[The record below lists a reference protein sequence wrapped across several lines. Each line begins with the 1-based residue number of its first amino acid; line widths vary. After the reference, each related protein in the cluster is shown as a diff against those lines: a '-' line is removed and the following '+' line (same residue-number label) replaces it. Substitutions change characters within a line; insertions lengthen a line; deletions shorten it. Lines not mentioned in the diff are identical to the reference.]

1 MPQRI
6 LVLGASGYIG
16 QHLVRTLSRQG
27 HQILAAARH
36 VDRLAKLQLANVSC
50 HKVDLSWPDNLP
62 ALLQDIDTVYFLVHS
77 MGEGGDF
84 IAQERQVALNVRDA
98 LREVPVKQLI
108 FLSSLQAPPHEQ
120 SDHLRARQA
129 TADILREANVP
140 VTELRAG
147 IIVGAG
153 SAAFEVMRDMVYNL
167 PVLTPPRWVRSRT
180 TPIALENLLHY
191 LVALLDHP
199 ASEHRIFEAAGPEVL
214 SYQQQFLLLGND
226 PLLLQES
233 QDAVRQV
240 AAAQGFEEHHT
251 FSIDPN
257 TDWNAIFSLCQAMSL
272 FASRQTLLLLLPENG
287 PNGAINEQLLTLTGL
302 LHDDLLLI
310 VRGNKLSKAQENA
323 AWFTALANR
332 SVQVTCQTP
341 EQAQL
346 PRWVAARAKQL
357 NLELDDAAN
366 QVLCYCYEGNLLA
379 LAQALERLS
388 LLWPDGKLTL
398 PRVEQAVNDAAH
410 FTPFHW
416 VDALLMGKSKRALHI
431 LQQLRLEGSEPVIL
445 LRTLQRELLLL
456 VNLKRQSAHT
466 PLRALFD
473 KHRVWQ
479 NRRGMMGEALNR
491 LSQPQLRQAV
501 QLLTRTELT
510 LKQDYG
516 QSVWAE
522 LEGLSLLLC
531 HKPLADVFI
540 DG

>member
-1 MPQRI
+1 MI
-6 LVLGASGYIG
+6 
-16 QHLVRTLSRQG
+16 
-27 HQILAAARH
+27 
-36 VDRLAKLQLANVSC
+36 RLY
-50 HKVDLSWPDNLP
+50 P
-62 ALLQDIDTVYFLVHS
+62 
-77 MGEGGDF
+77 
-84 IAQERQVALNVRDA
+84 
-98 LREVPVKQLI
+98 
-108 FLSSLQAPPHEQ
+108 EQ
-120 SDHLRARQA
+120 LRAQ
-129 TADILREANVP
+129 LNEG
-140 VTELRAG
+140 LRA
-147 IIVGAG
+147 A
-153 SAAFEVMRDMVYNL
+153 Y
-167 PVLTPPRWVRSRT
+167 
-180 TPIALENLLHY
+180 
-191 LVALLDHP
+191 
-199 ASEHRIFEAAGPEVL
+199 
-214 SYQQQFLLLGND
+214 LLLGND

-257 TDWNAIFSLCQAMSL
+257 TDWN
-272 FASRQTLLLLLPENG
+272 
-287 PNGAINEQLLTLTGL
+287 QLLTLTGL

-479 NRRGMMGEALNR
+479 NRRGMMGEA
-491 LSQPQLRQAV
+491 SQLRQAV